1 MPRTFVDGDG
11 LPLGLWVHVVQTRV
25 AKGALSDSERE
36 AYVAAAGISDLR
48 EQQFIDGLI
57 HIKAHAG
64 AKATIG
70 ARHVCDDGFPL
81 SGFIDAF
88 SDSLSVDTD
97 RRKSIV
103 KEVLGVTRLSE
114 HRFFRAGGAGLKAN
128 STEQSPPTAEAAPSQ
143 EPFRLDGISDAQ
155 YLNLYQSWRD
165 RHPDRVEVPIDDR
178 FVGFRLGKWFST
190 LTPKRGNERARQL
203 RSMVSAIAPSVR
215 FLSRTSVE
223 ETRVRQTVKM
233 LRAFAVAGSPK
244 PEVVR
249 HIVAS
254 ALMTTPLSAQDET
267 DIDQAGYTL
276 LVNHLRTQGAFAA

>member
-11 LPLGLWVHVVQTRV
+11 LPLGLWIHVVQARH
-25 AKGALSDSERE
+25 AKGTLSDTERE

-48 EQQFIDGLI
+48 EQQFIDGLA

-70 ARHVCDDGFPL
+70 ANHVCDDGFPL

-88 SDSLSVDTD
+88 SDSLSVDID
-97 RRKSIV
+97 RRKTIV

-114 HRFFRAGGAGLKAN
+114 HRFFRTGGAGLKT
-128 STEQSPPTAEAAPSQ
+128 STTEQSSPTAETTHSQ

-155 YLNLYQSWRD
+155 YFNLYQSWRD
-165 RHPDRVEVPIDDR
+165 RHPERVEVPIDEG

-190 LTPKRGNERARQL
+190 LALSRVSERAVQL
-203 RSMVSAIAPSVR
+203 RSMISAIAPRVR

-223 ETRVRQTVKM
+223 ETRVRQAVNK

-249 HIVAS
+249 HIAAS
-254 ALMTTPLSAQDET
+254 ALMTTPLSAQDEA

-276 LVNHLRTQGAFAA
+276 LVNHLRTQGAAA